1 MSAILLL
8 LRSRL
13 LRPVFIALGV
23 ALVIEVGLALALTR
37 ATIVQLV
44 ETLDTH
50 LGEDVRVIAAELE
63 RAGQE
68 VRAGLA
74 SLSQR
79 TEERLAA
86 GLSVRLEEEQV
97 RLREVLVA
105 GLRRSADDQ
114 ASLLAAVA
122 PKAIWD
128 NDVPALTELARM
140 AQRNPDVLFAI
151 YINASGERLT
161 RHLNRQDKRVQ
172 ALLARGQGKGA
183 LDKVLAAAQADASVY
198 IAQAPISPLGS
209 EIGKVLLAVSTE
221 KVDRDLAALDK
232 RFVELIAG
240 SGQLVSDGLSGAAAD
255 SSAVLGARL
264 RAAEEATLGMQAG
277 SRAVV
282 QAAATDLRRNI
293 GVGLALVGVA
303 LLLLLALVLGRRVL
317 SRLRL
322 LVIALDDLAAG
333 EGDLTRRIELAGRDE
348 IVDMAAAVNRFVA
361 KLQPIVRDAGDV
373 AQQVGQEIAGLAQ
386 RSVAA
391 EAAAGRQRDEVA
403 ASLQALAHMADE
415 AHAESQAMQHAL
427 QRVQAI
433 REAAHEN
440 GAIAGKVGHLI
451 EELVVSVEVGAAV
464 IERLARQSEQIEV
477 VLTVIHGIAEQTN
490 LLALNAAIEAARA
503 GESGRGFAVVADE
516 VRALA
521 SKTQQSTG
529 DIQAHIG
536 ALQSGARE
544 AVGAVGLAGRQATEG
559 LAALRDSS
567 RLQQS
572 VQALVDGVHEAI
584 NCATLAAE
592 HQAQGAASVRGR
604 VENILQEAQ
613 RAEQAVA
620 ATAASGRALDGLA
633 AQLRGSLGQF
643 RV

>member
-172 ALLARGQGKGA
+172 ALLARGQGKG
-183 LDKVLAAAQADASVY
+183 
-198 IAQAPISPLGS
+198 
-209 EIGKVLLAVSTE
+209 
-221 KVDRDLAALDK
+221 
-232 RFVELIAG
+232 
-240 SGQLVSDGLSGAAAD
+240 
-255 SSAVLGARL
+255 GARQGVSGSSGRRLGLYRAGANQPL
-264 RAAEEATLGMQAG
+264 R
-277 SRAVV
+277 
-282 QAAATDLRRNI
+282 LRDWQ
-293 GVGLALVGVA
+293 GVA
-303 LLLLLALVLGRRVL
+303 GG
-317 SRLRL
+317 
-322 LVIALDDLAAG
+322 LD
-333 EGDLTRRIELAGRDE
+333 R
-348 IVDMAAAVNRFVA
+348 
-361 KLQPIVRDAGDV
+361 K
-373 AQQVGQEIAGLAQ
+373 
-386 RSVAA
+386 
-391 EAAAGRQRDEVA
+391 GRQG
-403 ASLQALAHMADE
+403 SCC
-415 AHAESQAMQHAL
+415 
-427 QRVQAI
+427 
-433 REAAHEN
+433 
-440 GAIAGKVGHLI
+440 AG
-451 EELVVSVEVGAAV
+451 
-464 IERLARQSEQIEV
+464 
-477 VLTVIHGIAEQTN
+477 
-490 LLALNAAIEAARA
+490 
-503 GESGRGFAVVADE
+503 
-516 VRALA
+516 
-521 SKTQQSTG
+521 
-529 DIQAHIG
+529 
-536 ALQSGARE
+536 
-544 AVGAVGLAGRQATEG
+544 
-559 LAALRDSS
+559 
-567 RLQQS
+567 
-572 VQALVDGVHEAI
+572 
-584 NCATLAAE
+584 
-592 HQAQGAASVRGR
+592 
-604 VENILQEAQ
+604 
-613 RAEQAVA
+613 
-620 ATAASGRALDGLA
+620 
-633 AQLRGSLGQF
+633 
-643 RV
+643 

>member
-293 GVGLALVGVA
+293 GG
-303 LLLLLALVLGRRVL
+303 
-317 SRLRL
+317 
-322 LVIALDDLAAG
+322 
-333 EGDLTRRIELAGRDE
+333 
-348 IVDMAAAVNRFVA
+348 
-361 KLQPIVRDAGDV
+361 
-373 AQQVGQEIAGLAQ
+373 
-386 RSVAA
+386 
-391 EAAAGRQRDEVA
+391 
-403 ASLQALAHMADE
+403 
-415 AHAESQAMQHAL
+415 
-427 QRVQAI
+427 
-433 REAAHEN
+433 
-440 GAIAGKVGHLI
+440 GAWRWWVWRCCCCWRWCWGG
-451 EELVVSVEVGAAV
+451 G
-464 IERLARQSEQIEV
+464 
-477 VLTVIHGIAEQTN
+477 
-490 LLALNAAIEAARA
+490 
-503 GESGRGFAVVADE
+503 
-516 VRALA
+516 
-521 SKTQQSTG
+521 
-529 DIQAHIG
+529 
-536 ALQSGARE
+536 
-544 AVGAVGLAGRQATEG
+544 
-559 LAALRDSS
+559 
-567 RLQQS
+567 
-572 VQALVDGVHEAI
+572 
-584 NCATLAAE
+584 C
-592 HQAQGAASVRGR
+592 
-604 VENILQEAQ
+604 
-613 RAEQAVA
+613 
-620 ATAASGRALDGLA
+620 
-633 AQLRGSLGQF
+633 
-643 RV
+643 